1 MENCVTPLRHPG
13 RRKCA
18 IRNARLS
25 GCATLFLFFALAA
38 QAAFAQDIAT
48 QETLTRTTLT
58 QTTLAQTTPMHTDT
72 AQLQLKPT
80 RCVALHQG
88 QVCYQTVQ
96 LFWSANQQG
105 NYCLYTQYEDTP
117 VYCWQDAA
125 AGQYQYEF
133 ASDGAVELQLHNMQ
147 TKTPVATATID
158 VAWVYKTNTRRKT
171 HWRLF

>member
-1 MENCVTPLRHPG
+1 MENCTTCLHHSG
-13 RRKCA
+13 GRKCV
-18 IRNARLS
+18 IRKLRLS
-25 GCATLFLFFALAA
+25 HCATLFLFVALAA

-48 QETLTRTTLT
+48 QK
-58 QTTLAQTTPMHTDT
+58 TLAQPTTMHADT

-88 QVCYQTVQ
+88 QVCYQTIQ
-96 LFWSANQQG
+96 LSWSANQQG
-105 NYCLYTQYEDTP
+105 NYCLYNQYDDTP

-133 ASDGAVELQLHNMQ
+133 ASDSSVELQLLNMQ
-147 TKTPVATATID
+147 TKTPVAIATID
-158 VAWVYKTNTRRKT
+158 IAWVYKTNTRRKT